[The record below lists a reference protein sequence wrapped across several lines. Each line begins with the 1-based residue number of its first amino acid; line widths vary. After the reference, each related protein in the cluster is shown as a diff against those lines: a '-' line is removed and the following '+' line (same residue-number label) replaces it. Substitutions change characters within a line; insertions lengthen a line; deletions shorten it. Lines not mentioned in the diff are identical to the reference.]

1 MGRYVWRQK
10 VSEAGNQ
17 MVEEIYKLERKADQ
31 SCSIHASLRDKYSNR
46 AKFLDYLLMTATT
59 YLLGLTLVEPTIGL
73 PLSLEFDRDLFITIM
88 SLITFFLSIV
98 QFKNDWK
105 TIAEA
110 HHQSFKEYANV
121 KAECRTFTSGSKVAS
136 EADYQHI
143 RDSYNVATDIGTNIP
158 ENEFL
163 NGKKRH
169 KKKVFISKYLD
180 ERPGAWI
187 WFVKLKLL
195 IRDNFNINF
204 LG

>member
-1 MGRYVWRQK
+1 M
-10 VSEAGNQ
+10 SEAVKQ
-17 MVEEIYKLERKADQ
+17 MAEEISKIERKADQ

-46 AKFLDYLLMTATT
+46 AKFLDYLLMAATT

-73 PLSLEFDRDLFITIM
+73 PLSLGFDRVLFITIM
-88 SLITFFLSIV
+88 SLIAFFLSVV

-136 EADYQHI
+136 DVDYQRI
-143 RDSYNVATDIGTNIP
+143 RDSYNVVADIGTNIP
-158 ENEFL
+158 EKEFL
-163 NGKKRH
+163 NGKRRH

-180 ERPGAWI
+180 EHPGAWI
-187 WFVKLKLL
+187 WLVKLKLF
-195 IRDNFNINF
+195 IRDNFNINY
-204 LG
+204 LD